1 MESFEHLLY
10 QLHLSYLQARKN
22 KRNTH
27 NQLRFE
33 MYQEE
38 GIIQLAKD
46 LKAKQQI
53 CLSISTKPTEAK
65 KKIAL
70 NT

>member
-1 MESFEHLLY
+1 METIEHLLY
-10 QLHLSYLQARKN
+10 QLHLSYLHARKN

-38 GIIQLAKD
+38 GLMCRRIVETTFFMAK
-46 LKAKQQI
+46 I
-53 CLSISTKPTEAK
+53 YCRSSC
-65 KKIAL
+65 
-70 NT
+70 